1 MMLNNKIYSELLS
14 QGNYIRLSK
23 RLIANLGLEMAVF
36 LSFLIDKYDFY
47 YNQNSLT
54 NGCFYSTDNDM
65 LLFTGLKSNTIST
78 LKKEGQAQN
87 LFSIKKLGVPAKT
100 FYQINFDKINEFFV
114 SEKTIEETAYER
126 LFKEKIDTKNFNF
139 EDLKSL
145 SKKELQ
151 LLCKKKS
158 IKYFGNFTKNKL
170 IEVILKNN
178 KIQVEEKEEEVLD
191 IKTISNKNF
200 RELRLICKRLGIA
213 YSGKD
218 SKSII
223 LNKILDRLNG
233 KKEVDDLVLNLFENK
248 CSNKSVTSYQKIW
261 NNQEQILITNEQQQT
276 HDHSDDAV
284 DEFKQLFDEFRINFT
299 NKNRNAIQ
307 KLLNKMSKE
316 KVINYLKDTFN
327 NLVNNPN
334 VHNVPALF
342 SEKISKGET
351 QEPFISTKKELD
363 NEKKKWLSY
372 FAGIVADKSLKA
384 DIESIIIDIP
394 LNILAKNK
402 RRLAMMSMFE
412 FKQCLLSLKRNC

>member
-1 MMLNNKIYSELLS
+1 M
-14 QGNYIRLSK
+14 
-23 RLIANLGLEMAVF
+23 
-36 LSFLIDKYDFY
+36 
-47 YNQNSLT
+47 
-54 NGCFYSTDNDM
+54 
-65 LLFTGLKSNTIST
+65 
-78 LKKEGQAQN
+78 
-87 LFSIKKLGVPAKT
+87 
-100 FYQINFDKINEFFV
+100 
-114 SEKTIEETAYER
+114 
-126 LFKEKIDTKNFNF
+126 
-139 EDLKSL
+139 
-145 SKKELQ
+145 
-151 LLCKKKS
+151 
-158 IKYFGNFTKNKL
+158 
-170 IEVILKNN
+170 
-178 KIQVEEKEEEVLD
+178 
-191 IKTISNKNF
+191 
-200 RELRLICKRLGIA
+200 RLICKRLGIA

-233 KKEVDDLVLNLFENK
+233 KKEVDDLVFNLFENK

-394 LNILAKNK
+394 LDILAKNK